1 MSTPTVIPIP
11 YFHLSLGKL
20 KEVRFDPA
28 DADGEAL
35 FGRYTLA
42 PTLLSRFGLPAP
54 GPEGR
59 ALLCELIDRCVDGTI
74 TSEHH
79 DGPVSNAEAKA
90 YINSY
95 EDIAGP
101 LEPWDGDA
109 EKIDWA
115 AIKARMQQAKRRRD
129 ADFSALFAVGEGKA
143 EGEGQP

>member
-11 YFHLSLGKL
+11 HLHLGLGKL
-20 KEVRFDPA
+20 KEVRFDPS
-28 DADGEAL
+28 DTDGEAI
-35 FGRYTLA
+35 FARYTLA

-101 LEPWDGDA
+101 LEP
-109 EKIDWA
+109 
-115 AIKARMQQAKRRRD
+115 
-129 ADFSALFAVGEGKA
+129 
-143 EGEGQP
+143 